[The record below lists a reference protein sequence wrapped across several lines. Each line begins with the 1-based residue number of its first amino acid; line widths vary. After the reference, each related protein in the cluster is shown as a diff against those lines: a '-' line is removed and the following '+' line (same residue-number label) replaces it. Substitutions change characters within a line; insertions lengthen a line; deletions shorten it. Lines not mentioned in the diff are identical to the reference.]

1 MSPLPG
7 PGRGMAAQDVE
18 SIVRLVIENRL
29 GIRGVSEMGTLP
41 TPVSGPVVP
50 AWSHQLFSVLHAI
63 RLQAVAGMTALSNLE
78 SSVNIVGIA
87 EPVVTSSQ

>member
-1 MSPLPG
+1 
-7 PGRGMAAQDVE
+7 MAAQDVE

-50 AWSHQLFSVLHAI
+50 AWSHQLFSVT
-63 RLQAVAGMTALSNLE
+63 RDQTPGSGRDDC
-78 SSVNIVGIA
+78 IV
-87 EPVVTSSQ
+87 EPGVICEHCGYCRARGY